1 MEGQRGPGAKG
12 SEHETALRT
21 ADVALVD
28 QLLELDG
35 AANYIATVPPSR
47 TAAGELVPHSIAT
60 TATISTV
67 KPTCRLPAPITSRR
81 AANHC
86 RERKLKTHHEH
97 EKNDAEFGLKSSF
110 VARGDE
116 LQTVRP
122 DHQAG
127 K

>member
-60 TATISTV
+60 TDQYGEADLQAAGSDNIAACGKS
-67 KPTCRLPAPITSRR
+67 LPGA
-81 AANHC
+81 
-86 RERKLKTHHEH
+86 KTQ
-97 EKNDAEFGLKSSF
+97 D
-110 VARGDE
+110 
-116 LQTVRP
+116 P
-122 DHQAG
+122 P
-127 K
+127 